1 MTEEATPGTP
11 DVDWIL
17 EVFARHGVDYLLSG
31 VATRLCGAER
41 VTYDMDVIAR
51 RDTENLDNVANALRE
66 LNAFLRVG
74 GLDDDDARALP
85 VIIDGPALLA
95 MEISTWRTDAG
106 DVDVLAVLRDLDG
119 RRVEFADLA
128 SRASQTTV
136 AGLSVRL
143 AGLDDIIASKRY
155 ADRPKDRDAILELE
169 RLRDEGTHRSP

>member
-1 MTEEATPGTP
+1 
-11 DVDWIL
+11 
-17 EVFARHGVDYLLSG
+17 
-31 VATRLCGAER
+31 
-41 VTYDMDVIAR
+41 
-51 RDTENLDNVANALRE
+51 
-66 LNAFLRVG
+66 
-74 GLDDDDARALP
+74 
-85 VIIDGPALLA
+85 